1 MTGDIDTTADA
12 LSSVQSDG
20 DLETVEIVDV
30 TEEGHEVCFHLQLPG
45 SPPFEQRFKRPPV
58 WGANCDL
65 KRILDAYD
73 LGPGEIE
80 QLVGTQVPV
89 TREVID
95 GALHFAI
102 AIEELLPE

>member
-12 LSSVQSDG
+12 LASVQSNG
-20 DLETVEIVDV
+20 DLETVEIVAV
-30 TEEGHEVCFHLQLPG
+30 SEANHEVCFRLQLPG
-45 SPPFEQRFKRPPV
+45 SPTFEQRFKRPPV

-73 LGPGEIE
+73 LGPDEIE
-80 QLVGTQVPV
+80 QLIGTQVPV

-95 GALHFAI
+95 GSLHFEI
-102 AIEELLPE
+102 AIEELSPG